1 MKRWKD
7 AECQKSKVLTQSALK
22 EIDNLRITIQKGCIS
37 GIKPGRGTNRNEELH
52 KDLNKIFSSSRYGVE
67 LAYALFTTCFYR
79 HNEKISARGNKRPE
93 YPVNE
98 YKQLLEDQTSVET
111 FGLPFRSVVET
122 TGEVTLGAKLPT
134 NPQYIDSFS
143 NPSPDEQ

>member
-1 MKRWKD
+1 MDRFLKRWKD

-122 TGEVTLGAKLPT
+122 TGEVTL
-134 NPQYIDSFS
+134 
-143 NPSPDEQ
+143 